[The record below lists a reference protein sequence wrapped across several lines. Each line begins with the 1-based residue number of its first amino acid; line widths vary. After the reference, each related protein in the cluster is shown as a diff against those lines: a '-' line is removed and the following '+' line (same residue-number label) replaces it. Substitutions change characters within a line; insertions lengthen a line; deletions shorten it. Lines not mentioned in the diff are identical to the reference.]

1 MLYSTSPELILHNW
15 NFIHMLHQLLTSWKP
30 PFHSSPGFCESAVLD
45 TACKLHRVAFVLCD
59 CYYTQPS
66 LGTVLKEKEMP
77 HNVTI
82 WWTLRGWFLRVAPA
96 DNHGTSLKVWPEKRD
111 VVLRTDLGAP
121 QRQQRCW
128 AGGRQTALSLSPR
141 WSCQRWE
148 ERKGKKRMHV
158 VLRGKSQ
165 VGWPWCWHCPAM
177 RIQACTSY
185 VGYRMAGQVLCM
197 TLSFNENHL
206 NLLSLSF

>member
-128 AGGRQTALSLSPR
+128 AGGRQTALSLSPC

-165 VGWPWCWHCPAM
+165 VDGLGADTAQLCEYKLALVTLATGWQAKYSAWH
-177 RIQACTSY
+177 
-185 VGYRMAGQVLCM
+185 
-197 TLSFNENHL
+197 FHL
-206 NLLSLSF
+206 MKTTWTYYP